1 MLLVM
6 LNKKNDYQKLT
17 PLWIAV
23 FVDIL
28 GFSIILPF
36 LPFFIAEF
44 NSSPVIIGFLLS
56 SNAIFGFFFGP
67 ILSKLSDNYG
77 RKPIMLISL
86 AGTLVGFII
95 LLLSNNILLL
105 FIARIIDGVFSG
117 QFPIAKAII
126 GDVVPPKE
134 RPKQMTNIG
143 ITFGLAFLIGPA
155 IGGFLYP
162 FGIIWPGLFASI
174 LTGFSLVYTTIYLKE
189 SLPKKVY
196 STLQDG
202 VIERLD
208 YNKTSASIWKNN
220 KTLTLVI
227 QYSFIAITGGIL
239 QTTFS
244 IFAGIRLGLSPF
256 IVGILL
262 TLLGVYQIIFRILI
276 FNRIRK
282 FIGDPA
288 TALLGLGT
296 YIIAYLFFGIVTQA
310 WELVIL
316 LGFLS
321 FAGSLSQGIITG
333 FISRSVDSQNQGKIM
348 GITTGIDNLTQI
360 MGPIVGGILLSFD
373 VNIPYALVLSLLSL
387 IPFLIGF
394 KVLKFGYDNREK
406 KPITENMPKEVIET
420 GIIS

>member
-1 MLLVM
+1 MI
-6 LNKKNDYQKLT
+6 KIKSEYQKLT

-67 ILSKLSDNYG
+67 ILGKLSDNYG
-77 RKPIMLISL
+77 RKPVMLISL

-95 LLLSNNILLL
+95 LILSNNILLL
-105 FIARIIDGVFSG
+105 FIARIVDGVFSG

-134 RPKQMTNIG
+134 RSKQMTNIG
-143 ITFGLAFLIGPA
+143 IAFGLAFLIGPA
-155 IGGFLYP
+155 IGGILSP
-162 FGIIWPGLFASI
+162 FGLIWPGILASI

-189 SLPKKVY
+189 SLPKKVR
-196 STLQDG
+196 SKWQIGIVEAPDLKIKSD
-202 VIERLD
+202 
-208 YNKTSASIWKNN
+208 SIWKNN
-220 KTLTLVI
+220 KTLMLVI

-262 TLLGVYQIIFRILI
+262 ALLGIYQIIFRLLI
-276 FNRIRK
+276 FNRLRK
-282 FIGDPA
+282 LIGDPI

-296 YIIAYLFFGIVTQA
+296 YIITYLFFGIVTQV

-316 LGFLS
+316 LFFLS

-333 FISRSVDSQNQGKIM
+333 FISRSVDNKNQGKIM

-360 MGPIVGGILLSFD
+360 IGPIVGGILLSLSG
-373 VNIPYALVLSLLSL
+373 NIPYALVLSLLSV

-394 KVLKFGYDNREK
+394 RVLKFGYDNREK
-406 KPITENMPKEVIET
+406 ETKTEIVPKEVIET

>member
-1 MLLVM
+1 MI
-6 LNKKNDYQKLT
+6 KIKSEYQKLT

-67 ILSKLSDNYG
+67 ILGKLSDNYG
-77 RKPIMLISL
+77 RKPVMLISL

-95 LLLSNNILLL
+95 LIISNNILLL
-105 FIARIIDGVFSG
+105 FIARIVDGVFSG

-143 ITFGLAFLIGPA
+143 IAFGLAFLIGPA
-155 IGGFLYP
+155 IGGLLSPY
-162 FGIIWPGLFASI
+162 GLIWPGILAAI
-174 LTGFSLVYTTIYLKE
+174 LTGFSLVYTTVYLEE
-189 SLPKKVY
+189 SLPKKVH
-196 STLQDG
+196 SKWQDV
-202 VIERLD
+202 VIETPDL
-208 YNKTSASIWKNN
+208 NKKSISIWKNN

-244 IFAGIRLGLSPF
+244 IFAGIRLGLNPF
-256 IVGILL
+256 VVGILL
-262 TLLGVYQIIFRILI
+262 ALLGIYQIIFRVLI
-276 FNRIRK
+276 FNRVRK
-282 FIGDPA
+282 LIGDPI

-296 YIIAYLFFGIVTQA
+296 YIVAYLFFGMVTQV

-316 LGFLS
+316 LFFIS
-321 FAGSLSQGIITG
+321 FAGSMSQGIITG

-360 MGPIVGGILLSFD
+360 IGPIVGGVLLSFA
-373 VNIPYALVLSLLSL
+373 VTIPYAVVLSLLSL

-394 KVLKFGYDNREK
+394 KVLKFGYDGREK
-406 KPITENMPKEVIET
+406 ALKAEPIGLIVEAKIQK
-420 GIIS
+420 

>member
-1 MLLVM
+1 M
-6 LNKKNDYQKLT
+6 NKLKSAYQRLT

-67 ILSKLSDNYG
+67 ILGKLSDNYG
-77 RKPIMLISL
+77 RKPVMLISL

-95 LLLSNNILLL
+95 LILSNNILLL
-105 FIARIIDGVFSG
+105 FIARIVDGVFSG

-143 ITFGLAFLIGPA
+143 IAFGLAFLIGPA
-155 IGGFLYP
+155 IGGILSP
-162 FGIIWPGLFASI
+162 FGLIWPGILASI

-189 SLPKKVY
+189 SLPKKVR
-196 STLQDG
+196 SKWQIGIVEAPDLNIKSD
-202 VIERLD
+202 
-208 YNKTSASIWKNN
+208 SIWKNN
-220 KTLTLVI
+220 RTLILII
-227 QYSFIAITGGIL
+227 QYSFIAMAGGVL

-262 TLLGVYQIIFRILI
+262 ALLGIYQIIFRLLI
-276 FNRIRK
+276 FNRLRK
-282 FIGDPA
+282 LIGDPI
-288 TALLGLGT
+288 TALLGLGS
-296 YIIAYLFFGIVTQA
+296 YIIAYLFFGIVTQV

-316 LGFLS
+316 LFFLS

-333 FISRSVDSQNQGKIM
+333 FISRSVDNRNQGKIM

-360 MGPIVGGILLSFD
+360 IGPIIGGILLSLSG
-373 VNIPYALVLSLLSL
+373 NIPYALVLSLLSV

-394 KVLKFGYDNREK
+394 RVLKFGYDNREK
-406 KPITENMPKEVIET
+406 ETKTEIVPKEVIEA

>member
-1 MLLVM
+1 MKKKYKYRD
-6 LNKKNDYQKLT
+6 LN
-17 PLWIAV
+17 PLWISV

-36 LPFFIAEF
+36 LPYFISEF
-44 NSSPVIIGFLLS
+44 ETSPAIIGFLLS

-95 LLLSNNILLL
+95 LIVSNNIIILL
-105 FIARIIDGVFSG
+105 ISRIIDGIFSG

-126 GDVVPPKE
+126 GDVVSPE
-134 RPKQMTNIG
+134 DRPKQMTNIG

-155 IGGFLYP
+155 IGGLLSP
-162 FGIIWPGLFASI
+162 FGFIGPGLLATL
-174 LTGFSLVYTTIYLKE
+174 LTAFSLVYTSIYLKE
-189 SLPKKVY
+189 SLPSKLENTKWQENLLEIPELVRK
-196 STLQDG
+196 S
-202 VIERLD
+202 
-208 YNKTSASIWKNN
+208 SSIWKSN

-244 IFAGIRLGLSPF
+244 LFAGIRLGLEPLV
-256 IVGILL
+256 VGILL
-262 TLLGVYQIIFRILI
+262 TLLGVYQILFRVLI
-276 FNRIRK
+276 FNRLRQA
-282 FIGDPA
+282 IGDPK

-296 YIIAYLFFGIVTQA
+296 YIFSYLLLAFVTQA

-316 LGFLS
+316 LFFIS
-321 FAGSLSQGIITG
+321 FAGSTSQGIVTG
-333 FISRSVDSQNQGKIM
+333 FTSRSVDGRNQGKIM
-348 GITTGIDNLTQI
+348 GITSGVESLAQI
-360 MGPIVGGILLSFD
+360 IGPIIGGILLSL
-373 VNIPYALVLSLLSL
+373 NGNLPYALVLSLLSV

-394 KVLKFGYDNREK
+394 QVLKFGYDNREVVK
-406 KPITENMPKEVIET
+406 TEQNSRELIKPKVTI
-420 GIIS
+420 

>member
-1 MLLVM
+1 MI
-6 LNKKNDYQKLT
+6 KIKSEYQKLT

-67 ILSKLSDNYG
+67 LLGKLSDNYG
-77 RKPIMLISL
+77 RKPVMLISL
-86 AGTLVGFII
+86 VGTLVGFIVLI
-95 LLLSNNILLL
+95 LSNNILLL

-126 GDVVPPKE
+126 GDLVPPKE
-134 RPKQMTNIG
+134 RSKQMTNIG
-143 ITFGLAFLIGPA
+143 IAFGLAFIIGPA
-155 IGGFLYP
+155 IGGILFP
-162 FGIIWPGLFASI
+162 FGLIWPGILASL
-174 LTGFSLVYTTIYLKE
+174 LTGFSLVYTTIYLEE
-189 SLPKKVY
+189 SLPKKIQ
-196 STLQDG
+196 SKWQTSP
-202 VIERLD
+202 IETRNLKK
-208 YNKTSASIWKNN
+208 NSVSIWKNN
-220 KTLTLVI
+220 KTVTLVI

-262 TLLGVYQIIFRILI
+262 TLLGIFQIIFRLLV
-276 FNRIRK
+276 FNRLRK
-282 FIGDPA
+282 SIGDPI

-296 YIIAYLFFGIVTQA
+296 YIGTYIFFGIVTQV

-316 LGFLS
+316 LFFLS
-321 FAGSLSQGIITG
+321 FAGSISQGIITG
-333 FISRSVDSQNQGKIM
+333 FISRSVDNQNQGKIM

-360 MGPIVGGILLSFD
+360 IGPIVGGILLSLSG
-373 VNIPYALVLSLLSL
+373 NIAYALVLSLLSV

-406 KPITENMPKEVIET
+406 EKTTDKPSLLIKAPAQN
-420 GIIS
+420 